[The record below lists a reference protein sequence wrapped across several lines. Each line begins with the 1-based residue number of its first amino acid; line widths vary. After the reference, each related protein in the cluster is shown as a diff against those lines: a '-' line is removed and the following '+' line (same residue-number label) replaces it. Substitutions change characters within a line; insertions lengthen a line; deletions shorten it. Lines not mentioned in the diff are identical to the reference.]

1 MQSKRSSRIEKSFA
15 VRSIDRV
22 YPERVC
28 LLPLLCL
35 HPRILTQLLTY
46 VTLLPPSG
54 SHSLNV
60 HFKLSADPD
69 VASACPRTLSQT
81 ECHVTGSLC
90 RYIHA
95 HPACN
100 PCHTPFADFR
110 FFPLQAPLLT
120 HAFNSIVVLRLRL
133 YLYMHKTV
141 DFGKSIYGKGN
152 HEFLNPDA
160 SGYCVCLKYSK
171 TTV

>member
-1 MQSKRSSRIEKSFA
+1 MQSKQSSRIEQSFA
-15 VRSIDRV
+15 VRSIDRS

-46 VTLLPPSG
+46 VTLPSPSG
-54 SHSLNV
+54 SHSLNA
-60 HFKLSADPD
+60 HFKLNNLGRHRCL
-69 VASACPRTLSQT
+69 ASLSQT